1 MKHCW
6 PFLNQQQHSSEPQ
19 NPEEPVRPAGDRSS
33 GGVSEESRP
42 QTSSRSLEPPPDVPY
57 SAAGLT
63 YIGNQVRTDAEDH
76 EGTITDYCLS
86 LNRTQTLET
95 YTQDED
101 PLEGGSGS
109 ASAPQQEQGPSLQGF
124 LKHKE
129 QEKLKKLPPNRVGA
143 NFDHGSHTDANW
155 LPSFGRVW
163 ETGRRWQSRG
173 QFRREEEQKK
183 RRSRRRD
190 RRGGG
195 AEEEDGGQH

>member
-6 PFLNQQQHSSEPQ
+6 PFLNQQQHSSESQ

-63 YIGNQVRTDAEDH
+63 YIGNQNSDAGNVH
-76 EGTITDYCLS
+76 TGALPPW
-86 LNRTQTLET
+86 LQ
-95 YTQDED
+95 QDED

-195 AEEEDGGQH
+195 GAEEQDGGQH